1 MASRSRCA
9 YQRSPQPQPHTSLA
23 MASTPTK
30 AADSVRD
37 APLPPWLA
45 RHVNVAF
52 SSDDITA
59 LLDSIESS
67 QRSETCARTD
77 LPAEL
82 LLLILEFVPVEHILD
97 WRLVCRGFR
106 KAIDE
111 RVLYH
116 HLRRIQLIGY
126 MGSALKGPGILMSEE
141 SYDEIRLLPANFDRV
156 EYAAESGDATG
167 PAWNSTHAIFR
178 IEDEWFGAFR
188 FLGGAERR
196 KGDTIK
202 DADSVWE
209 TTLEKLELRRPE
221 EGYGTLRWCIK
232 LDHAVL
238 DLDLPLEKHR
248 HSFEIDV
255 SLSEREVRVAWK
267 PMLSGFLKTETALRR
282 MMEEKVDLKFTFSHA
297 EDCIRA
303 VRRQRLRAS
312 LNPDDRIDRHLMWS
326 LRLLQPL
333 FGKPGGNELPALNA
347 IEDEALELLIF
358 LRREATTTTREKA
371 YLQGLS
377 KDLQEMN
384 ETMADIHSK
393 YKTLTAH
400 MTLPGF
406 ETRLEF
412 ETYVLAKVPKN
423 PLAWSDCLRADV
435 ENRVGKWR
443 AQQVSIRQIQTLLRA
458 SNEALAV
465 PDDAFDEMLNDF

>member
-1 MASRSRCA
+1 
-9 YQRSPQPQPHTSLA
+9 

-30 AADSVRD
+30 IVDSVRD

-45 RHVNVAF
+45 RHVNVPF

-59 LLDSIESS
+59 LIDSIESS
-67 QRSETCARTD
+67 QRSETSTRTD

-82 LLLILEFVPVEHILD
+82 LLLVLEFVPVEYILN
-97 WRLVCRGFR
+97 WRLVCCGFR

-116 HLRRIQLIGY
+116 HLRRIQLVGY
-126 MGSALKGPGILMSEE
+126 MGPALKGPGILMSEE
-141 SYDEIRLLPANFDRV
+141 TYDAIRLLPANFDRV
-156 EYAAESGDATG
+156 EYTNELENPVG
-167 PAWNSTHAIFR
+167 PVWNSTHAIFR
-178 IEDEWFGAFR
+178 IEDDWFEAFR
-188 FLGGAERR
+188 VLGGAERR
-196 KGDTIK
+196 NGDTVE
-202 DADSVWE
+202 DADSVWV
-209 TTLEKLELRRPE
+209 TTLEKLELRRLE

-255 SLSEREVRVAWK
+255 SLSDGEVRVAWK
-267 PMLSGFLKTETALRR
+267 PMLLGFLKTETALRR
-282 MMEEKVDLKFTFSHA
+282 MMKEKVNSKFTFSHA

-303 VRRQRLRAS
+303 VRRERLRAS
-312 LNPDDRIDRHLMWS
+312 LDPDDRIDRHLIWS

-358 LRREATTTTREKA
+358 LRREASTTTSQKA
-371 YLQGLS
+371 YLQELA
-377 KDLQEMN
+377 KDLQDMD
-384 ETMADIHSK
+384 ETMTDIHHK

-406 ETRLEF
+406 ETHLEF

-423 PLAWSDCLRADV
+423 PLAWSDSLRADV

-443 AQQVSIRQIQTLLRA
+443 AQKVAIRKIQTLLTA

-465 PDDAFDEMLNDF
+465 PDDAFDELLSDF